1 MNIVIEGAGEVGSH
15 LAKMLSHE
23 ANDITVI
30 DEDQERLSK
39 LSQVADVITV
49 CGDPSSIE
57 VLKEAG
63 ADKADLFIAV
73 NPHAN
78 QSINIVT
85 ALLAKKL
92 GARKVTARIKD
103 ESYLA
108 SENKLMF
115 KDLGIDLMFYPEK
128 IASDEI
134 LGLLKHSAAA
144 ESMDF
149 ARGRLQLS
157 VFKIDEDSPL
167 LEMNVAEFTKA
178 VTETD
183 AEVKFRIIAIAR
195 GDETI
200 IPKFDTRF
208 KYQDRLYIISK
219 RDGIDTIIRFV
230 GKERIVIDSVM
241 ILGGSTIGEITAR
254 QLSSFMSNVK
264 IIDMDRKRCQELSER
279 LPSNVSIVCGDARN
293 SDLLLEESIK
303 DYDAFIAVTGNDEV
317 NILGCVVAKKFGV
330 ERAIAKVEN
339 IEYVRL
345 AEEMG
350 VDAIVNKKLL
360 TAGRIFKFTLSDKV
374 RFVKYMSGTDAEVFE
389 YTVAPGSR
397 ITEAQLKDMDF
408 PRDAIIGGIV
418 RGSESFIAVG
428 DSRVEPYDRVVV
440 FALPSVAK
448 EVDRFF
454 R

>member
-30 DEDQERLSK
+30 DEDQERLTK
-39 LSQVADVITV
+39 LSMVADVITV

-63 ADKADLFIAV
+63 VERADLFIAV
-73 NPHAN
+73 NPHSN

-85 ALLAKKL
+85 ALLAKHL
-92 GARKVTARIKD
+92 GAKKVTARIKD

-115 KDLGIDLMFYPEK
+115 KDMGIDLMFYPEK

-134 LGLLKHSAAA
+134 LSLLKHTATA

-157 VFKIDEDSPL
+157 VFRLDEDSAL

-178 VTETD
+178 VTAAD

-200 IPKFDTRF
+200 IPRFDTRF

-219 RDGIDTIIRFV
+219 RDGVDTLIRFI
-230 GKERIVIDSVM
+230 GKERIVVDSVM

-254 QLSSFMSNVK
+254 ALSSQISNVK
-264 IIDMDRKRCQELSER
+264 IIDIDRKRCQELSER

-303 DYDAFIAVTGNDEV
+303 DYDHLPQ
-317 NILGCVVAKKFGV
+317 NIRCGAKTIKFLQMGKDFSIV
-330 ERAIAKVEN
+330 KGK
-339 IEYVRL
+339 IE
-345 AEEMG
+345 
-350 VDAIVNKKLL
+350 
-360 TAGRIFKFTLSDKV
+360 FKRS
-374 RFVKYMSGTDAEVFE
+374 
-389 YTVAPGSR
+389 
-397 ITEAQLKDMDF
+397 
-408 PRDAIIGGIV
+408 
-418 RGSESFIAVG
+418 
-428 DSRVEPYDRVVV
+428 
-440 FALPSVAK
+440 
-448 EVDRFF
+448 
-454 R
+454 